1 MDVTTEIRREGNR
14 WESETHCASMLH
26 SDGDKDRIKNL
37 LCKQGIAGTMIQ
49 CLFFLLFVCLFFFFK
64 WEIITLFG
72 MDTTVFSF
80 SAHVKVLHKSQKTQ
94 LKSMLKL
101 FYSINFQDLGG
112 MS

>member
-1 MDVTTEIRREGNR
+1 
-14 WESETHCASMLH
+14 MLH
-26 SDGDKDRIKNL
+26 SDGDKDRIKKPSLQTRYCRHNDSV
-37 LCKQGIAGTMIQ
+37 
-49 CLFFLLFVCLFFFFK
+49 FFVVVFY

-80 SAHVKVLHKSQKTQ
+80 SAHVKVLHKSQNTQ
-94 LKSMLKL
+94 LKSMLKF

>member
-14 WESETHCASMLH
+14 WERETHCASMLH
-26 SDGDKDRIKNL
+26 SDGDKDRIQSI

-49 CLFFLLFVCLFFFFK
+49 CFFVVVVFY

-94 LKSMLKL
+94 LKSMLKF

-112 MS
+112 TS

>member
-1 MDVTTEIRREGNR
+1 
-14 WESETHCASMLH
+14 MLH

-37 LCKQGIAGTMIQ
+37 LCKQGIAGTMI
-49 CLFFLLFVCLFFFFK
+49 VFFFVVVFY

-94 LKSMLKL
+94 LKSMLKF